1 MQHICTPLDVN
12 LISSVCF
19 LWIICP
25 KKTHRKK
32 TWNRHQ
38 VTMSG
43 SWCSWTRK
51 GGNRDSEFIKHSRE
65 GGSRE
70 NFVNLWPLLYIFH
83 DVSGTVKVLL
93 AQLSPQKDRLII
105 SESSLSWNS
114 VWGKTVLFC
123 YFHIILYLILVHV
136 WSCEC
141 TSCQMQWSDKSY
153 MFVNIQK
160 IGEKKNKTLHKFY
173 TPGVQRPLD
182 LN

>member
-12 LISSVCF
+12 LIFSVCF

-25 KKTHRKK
+25 KKR
-32 TWNRHQ
+32 
-38 VTMSG
+38 
-43 SWCSWTRK
+43 
-51 GGNRDSEFIKHSRE
+51 
-65 GGSRE
+65 
-70 NFVNLWPLLYIFH
+70 
-83 DVSGTVKVLL
+83 TVKKHEIDIKWWWAGPDVPEQEKEETEILSSLNTQEKAAAGRILWICDHFCTYFMMLVGQFKLLL